1 MLGALTGASRE
12 VEVCGGH
19 VLRALS
25 DAYGP
30 IWDLQAKHPQELVVG
45 PLMESLMCLLVGS
58 TSFFWLF
65 LFFFVFCLF

>member
-58 TSFFWLF
+58 TSFFLVV
-65 LFFFVFCLF
+65 FVFFCLLSF